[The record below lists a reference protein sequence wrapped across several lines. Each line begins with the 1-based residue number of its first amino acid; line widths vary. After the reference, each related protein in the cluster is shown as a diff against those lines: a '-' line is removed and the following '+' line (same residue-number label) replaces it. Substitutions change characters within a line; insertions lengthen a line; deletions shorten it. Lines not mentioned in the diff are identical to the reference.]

1 MFSIMPFDMLS
12 LPVSLSHA
20 IIVLVTE
27 NWQQSIAWIICR
39 WFLRISYDDEQA
51 CDVDPGWKI
60 KNISVNTIENCVL
73 KCLFMLSRKKKKK
86 RKDNCFTTQVWT
98 SSHPHNSF
106 PLRVSTAWNDPP
118 PSLLCIMS
126 TSIL

>member
-86 RKDNCFTTQVWT
+86 KE
-98 SSHPHNSF
+98 S
-106 PLRVSTAWNDPP
+106 
-118 PSLLCIMS
+118 
-126 TSIL
+126 